1 MTRTHDLRL
10 TVWCAWALIGCHAAT
25 PGGVTPERRAAEEA
39 ARRAIATEQG
49 FDASSLA
56 PHSVGVPPFDVAIQD
71 TMLSPLGYGLADL
84 LMTDLARSANLQVV
98 DRLRLDAVL
107 QEIRLVEAGRV
118 DTTTGPRV
126 GRLIRARQL
135 VLGGL
140 SQRSAGELAIDARI
154 ADVTTGEVRT
164 AVSAT
169 AKLEDILRAEKE
181 LAFELFDQL
190 NVSLTP
196 AERAAVEQ
204 LPTKNVAALL
214 AYSRGVRFQVEGRY
228 EAAAREYRQA
238 VQLDPGFQPAAERLD
253 DVQTPSGPPQTVA
266 AAAAENEAAQSARA
280 ADVVTDRLNG
290 VLVSPIGNQQIINP
304 IVGGGLTTL
313 PATIIITI
321 SVPE

>member
-1 MTRTHDLRL
+1 MTRMPVLRL
-10 TVWCAWALIGCHAAT
+10 TVGVAWALLGCHAAT

-39 ARRAIATEQG
+39 ARRAVATEQG
-49 FDASSLA
+49 LDASSLA

-107 QEIRLVEAGRV
+107 QEIHLVEAGRV
-118 DTTTGPRV
+118 DTTSAPRV

-140 SQRSAGELAIDARI
+140 SQRSAGEFAIDARI

-164 AVSAT
+164 AVAAT

-181 LAFELFDQL
+181 LAFELFDQF

-238 VQLDPGFQPAAERLD
+238 VQLDPGFKPAAERLD
-253 DVQTPSGPPQTVA
+253 DVQAPSPAQTVA
-266 AAAAENEAAQSARA
+266 TVQADNEAAQSARA